1 MDNSSDNDSEEKVAE
16 TTVNTES
23 TTVSDTTTSTTESTT
38 AANNSNEKNKTTDV
52 ITKSKD
58 YKDVL
63 INLIMIFVIGIL
75 AVVLGTLIMMIKKKS
90 DK

>member
-1 MDNSSDNDSEEKVAE
+1 MSN
-16 TTVNTES
+16 
-23 TTVSDTTTSTTESTT
+23 TTTSTTESTT
-38 AANNSNEKNKTTDV
+38 VTNNSTKENKKSNV

-58 YKDVL
+58 YKDVF

-75 AVVLGTLIMMIKKKS
+75 AVVLGTLIMMIKKKR